1 MQRELELKV
10 ELSKSDVER
19 LRGELPA
26 GEFGIGPPTRKKL
39 RSVYFDTPE
48 HDLHAAGISLRLRR
62 HNGGWLQTVK
72 ADQHVEDG
80 ASNPIELE
88 APVDRE
94 EPNLGKI
101 ADKKIKRAV
110 LKAAKGTTLKPVFET
125 IVQRTTRTIKA
136 QGSEIELAVDD
147 GEVRAGNHAR
157 EVREAELELKAGDAE
172 GLLLAAEKLLCGH
185 ELKLSS
191 RSKAERGYRL
201 ALQKKGAS
209 PEPEKARPVQIAR
222 KDTCTKAFAAILQ
235 SAVRQILVNR
245 EAVLQTDDPNGAHQL
260 RIGLRRLRSALG
272 AMRPLADRASLRT
285 FERSARDMG
294 RCVGTL
300 RDADVLISGIHAP
313 VEAAASEKAGFAE
326 LLDTLTRERQGRRDE
341 VRAALRGPSWTRL
354 QLYFTL
360 WPRTLPENPKLE
372 KPVAGHA
379 HKVLGKTW
387 KKAAKLGRNL
397 EKLDVEHRHEMRKA
411 LKRLRYQAEFFAP
424 LFGKRDT
431 ERFIERLKTLQEV
444 FGYINDVRMAPK
456 LVELQKQS
464 NASMDAAG
472 AASYAVGHHEAQVA
486 HVWRGAGEA
495 WTGLKHARRFWD

>member
-19 LRGELPA
+19 LRGELTA
-26 GEFGIGPPTRKKL
+26 SELAIGPPTGKRL

-72 ADQHVEDG
+72 ADQHVEGG

-94 EPNLGKI
+94 EPDLAKI
-101 ADKKIKRAV
+101 ADKKIKRAAQ
-110 LKAAKGTTLKPVFET
+110 KAAKGTTLKPVFET

-147 GEVRAGNHAR
+147 GEVRAGDEAR

-172 GLLLAAEKLLCGH
+172 GLLLAAEALLAGH
-185 ELKLSS
+185 ELKLST

-201 ALQKKGAS
+201 VLQKMGTS
-209 PEPEKARPVQIAR
+209 QEPEKARPIRIAR
-222 KDTCTKAFAAILQ
+222 KDTCAKAFAAILQ

-260 RIGLRRLRSALG
+260 RIGLRRLRSALR
-272 AMRPLADRASLRT
+272 ALRPLCDRSSLGI
-285 FERSARDMG
+285 FERCARDMG
-294 RCVGTL
+294 RCVGAL
-300 RDADVLISGIHAP
+300 RDADVLISSIHAP
-313 VEAAASEKAGFAE
+313 VEAAASDKAGFAE
-326 LLDTLTRERQGRRDE
+326 LLETLTRGRQRRRDE
-341 VRAALRGPSWTRL
+341 VRAALRGPAWTKL
-354 QLYFTL
+354 QLYLSL
-360 WPRTLPENPKLE
+360 WPRTLAENPKLE
-372 KPVAGHA
+372 KLIAGHA
-379 HKVLGKTW
+379 RKVLGKAW
-387 KKAAKLGRNL
+387 KKAERLGGNL
-397 EKLDVEHRHEMRKA
+397 GKLDVERRHEMRKA
-411 LKRLRYQAEFFAP
+411 LKKVRYQAEFFAP
-424 LFGKRDT
+424 LFGERDS
-431 ERFIERLKTLQEV
+431 ERFIERLKTLQDV

-464 NASMDAAG
+464 NAGIDAAR
-472 AASYAVGHHEAQVA
+472 AASYTVGHHEARAA
-486 HVWRGAGEA
+486 HVWNGAGDA
-495 WTGLKHARRFWD
+495 WNDLKRARRFWG